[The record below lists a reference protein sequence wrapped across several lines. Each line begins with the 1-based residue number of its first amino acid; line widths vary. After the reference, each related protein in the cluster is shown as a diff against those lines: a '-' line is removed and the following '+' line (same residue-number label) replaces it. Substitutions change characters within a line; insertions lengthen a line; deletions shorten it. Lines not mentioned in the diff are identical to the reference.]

1 LSYQVQRI
9 DLNFVKEQSER
20 DPVQEAR
27 DQQRR
32 ERLRQADEDCGVGAS
47 QQGLEADHREAETRR
62 KKIAG
67 NVARI
72 APWI

>member
-1 LSYQVQRI
+1 MLG
-9 DLNFVKEQSER
+9 FVKEESER

-32 ERLRQADEDCGVGAS
+32 ERLRKADEDCGVGAS
-47 QQGLEADHREAETRR
+47 QQGLEADHRQAESRR
-62 KKIAG
+62 KKLAG
-67 NVARI
+67 HVARV